1 MASWKY
7 QAPNR
12 LLQPNSLGLGTTW
25 NELTVPCRKVCRLVK
40 LAWPR
45 RRDAVFSLSR
55 SRCNQMPAP
64 IWCLPLATCK
74 PSMYVN
80 RFLRFQTLAALF
92 GPAAVIAARPVVV
105 APPPITIPPGPPP
118 LTNDRLEGNVV
129 RGNES

>member
-7 QAPNR
+7 HAPYKLR
-12 LLQPNSLGLGTTW
+12 QPNALGLGTTW
-25 NELTVPCRKVCRLVK
+25 KELTVLCRKVCRLVK
-40 LAWPR
+40 LAWPT

-55 SRCNQMPAP
+55 SRWNQTPAL
-64 IWCLPLATCK
+64 IWCLPLAICK
-74 PSMYVN
+74 LSVYVN

-118 LTNDRLEGNVV
+118 VTKDRL
-129 RGNES
+129 